1 MLNKIKNEIKQ
12 INNNIDVLPKK
23 NKDNR
28 LKVIEYIDDNINKYL
43 KIKESIDSEIVKRY
57 NRILNIENNQKLEE
71 LENKSIDYDLVKI
84 INLSKNE
91 FRLSFI

>member
-57 NRILNIENNQKLEE
+57 NRI
-71 LENKSIDYDLVKI
+71 
-84 INLSKNE
+84 
-91 FRLSFI
+91 